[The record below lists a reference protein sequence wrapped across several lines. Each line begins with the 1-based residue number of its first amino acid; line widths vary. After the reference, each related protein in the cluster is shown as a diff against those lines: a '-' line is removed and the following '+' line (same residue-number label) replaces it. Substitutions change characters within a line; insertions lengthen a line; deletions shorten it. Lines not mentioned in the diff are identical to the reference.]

1 MGFCAAPSDY
11 VAPAGN
17 MRELDLGS
25 LADLV
30 ACMEIAAYSLARSG
44 ENAAANIM
52 FCAVAELEKTKT
64 NRQNRPA
71 TRGPVQ
77 HAGRV

>member
-1 MGFCAAPSDY
+1 MGFCPAPSDY
-11 VAPAGN
+11 VSPTGN
-17 MRELDLGS
+17 KRELDLES

-64 NRQNRPA
+64 NRQNRA
-71 TRGPVQ
+71 IARGPAQ
-77 HAGRV
+77 HAGRA